1 MERNGMGCGDF
12 RLTPSDTKF
21 GRSENRGYW
30 VLGDIFL
37 QNYYSIYD
45 FPNKQM
51 GLIESKDFQDSLPGE
66 SPAPNSAAQTD
77 QKSDEKKELQGF
89 RNAANDLDSS
99 SLHVSVDEIID
110 SNNLQL
116 GGLHS
121 L

>member
-51 GLIESKDFQDSLPGE
+51 GLIESKDFQDALPGE

-77 QKSDEKKELQGF
+77 QKSDSEKKEL
-89 RNAANDLDSS
+89 
-99 SLHVSVDEIID
+99 
-110 SNNLQL
+110 
-116 GGLHS
+116 
-121 L
+121 